1 MTSQIGLQLSAQNLQ
16 RRAFSDT
23 VGSHQSKN
31 LARSRGRQPMELEAV
46 GAIAMGNLT
55 LEIGGQVDDRD
66 GVERTLLG
74 ADTTTDAERLR
85 DKG

>member
-1 MTSQIGLQLSAQNLQ
+1 
-16 RRAFSDT
+16 
-23 VGSHQSKN
+23 
-31 LARSRGRQPMELEAV
+31 MELEAV